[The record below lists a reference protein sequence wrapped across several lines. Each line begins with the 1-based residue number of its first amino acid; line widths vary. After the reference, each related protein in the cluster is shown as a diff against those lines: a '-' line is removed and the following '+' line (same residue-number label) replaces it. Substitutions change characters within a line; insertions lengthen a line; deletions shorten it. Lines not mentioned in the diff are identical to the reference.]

1 MQTDTKT
8 FHIKCMLE
16 GALYKELGEE
26 EYALQVSDQ
35 ITPNRKCLYQTNS
48 SYSNCFYCYLI
59 GASRAMTKLLQ
70 TRNA

>member
-1 MQTDTKT
+1 MVLFISVCDMQTDTKT

-35 ITPNRKCLYQTNS
+35 ITPNRKCLIKQIV
-48 SYSNCFYCYLI
+48 LL
-59 GASRAMTKLLQ
+59 KL
-70 TRNA
+70 